1 MPSPSGTLRQLPSFV
16 ALSLERQE
24 ELGTLFLLEHFRV
37 NKWLKTF
44 STPGVY
50 YSNLDT
56 CSKMSSF
63 FASNDKLGGPVH
75 ETRASHHVCGF
86 LWSFHDISLQ
96 RGVQLVGGQ

>member
-24 ELGTLFLLEHFRV
+24 EVGTLFLLEHFRV

-44 STPGVY
+44 SKPGVL

-56 CSKMSSF
+56 CCSF

-75 ETRASHHVCGF
+75 
-86 LWSFHDISLQ
+86 
-96 RGVQLVGGQ
+96 